1 MDLHYNRHHQTYITN
16 LNNALNQ
23 QAEATSSS
31 NLVQHLALQQA
42 IKFNAGGH
50 INHTLF
56 WESMTPPS
64 SAKHTPDAK
73 LADAINIRWGSL
85 ESFKSA
91 FGAVALG
98 LQGSGWTWLAKDS
111 ESGNLELLT
120 SKDQDVVP
128 AGKIPLLGLDM
139 WEHAY
144 YLQYFNNKKSY
155 VEGWWAI
162 VNWTVAEKRFSA
174 GGLGDVYGNLAGLSS
189 KL

>member
-1 MDLHYNRHHQTYITN
+1 MDLHYNKHHQTYITN
-16 LNNALNQ
+16 LNNALKA

-31 NLVQHLALQQA
+31 NLVQHLSLQQA

-50 INHTLF
+50 VNHTLS
-56 WESMTPPS
+56 WESMTPLS
-64 SAKHTPDAK
+64 SAKSVPEGAV
-73 LADAINIRWGSL
+73 ADAINVRWGNL
-85 ESFKSA
+85 DSFKSA
-91 FGAVALG
+91 FEAVALG
-98 LQGSGWTWLAKDS
+98 LQGSGWIWLVKDS

-128 AGKIPLLGLDM
+128 VGKIPVLGLDM

-155 VEGWWAI
+155 VQGWWGI
-162 VNWTVAEKRFSA
+162 VNWSIAEKRYEA
-174 GGLGDVYGNLAGLSS
+174 GGVEDVYGSLAGLSS